1 MREQKLTRHDVG
13 REKFV
18 DEVSF
23 YYIYCFLNFDN
34 NAVSCNCCFYPFGCL
49 CVSVSH
55 IPPHVK

>member
-23 YYIYCFLNFDN
+23 TIYYCFLTFINY
-34 NAVSCNCCFYPFGCL
+34 AACNRCFYPFGCS
-49 CVSVSH
+49 CGSVCYVL
-55 IPPHVK
+55 PHVK